1 MTYVSRGLLGVTP
14 VEAHALLNASP
25 MPRHKETD
33 TVFKKWHD
41 KWHGNPWAI
50 LITLSLGF
58 FMTLLDLTIVNIAI
72 PDMGQDL
79 DASLDEIL
87 WVVNAYTLALAV
99 LMITAGR
106 LGDLRGKRNLF
117 LAGVALFTLASLA
130 CGLAQNPAQLIA
142 FRAVQGLGA
151 ALLMPQTLSI
161 IAEVFPADRR
171 GAAMGVWGV
180 VAGVSGALGPII
192 GGALITH
199 LDWRWIFFVNLPLG
213 VVVLGLAAAVIPG
226 SRRTVRHR
234 FDTLGVLLASGTLFC
249 LAFGLT
255 EGQRY
260 DWNAWIWSLF
270 GAAALLFAAF
280 LGHERGQQGDDPLVP
295 FSLFKDR
302 NFTLINFVGVTVS
315 FGVVGMFL
323 PLTIYLQSVLGFSAL
338 KSGLVLLPLALGS
351 FVTAGPAGVLADK
364 IGGKFILMT
373 GLLAWT
379 AALVWIVGAADVGSS
394 WTAVA
399 FPLFL
404 AGLGAGCT
412 FAPMATEV
420 MRNVPA
426 KLAGAASGVNNA
438 LRQVGSVLAG
448 AVVGAVLQAQL
459 ASSLTDQ
466 ARQRAGQLP
475 AAYRDG
481 FVGGFSQAGTDVNA
495 RQAARLPEGVPHD
508 IADRMRA
515 LGAQVFG
522 HGFVHAM
529 GPAVLVSAAVLLAG
543 ALTCLAVRR
552 HRGPS
557 ANPHA
562 LPVYAPELEEATS

>member
-1 MTYVSRGLLGVTP
+1 
-14 VEAHALLNASP
+14 

-426 KLAGAASGVNNA
+426 KLSGAASGVNNA

-448 AVVGAVLQAQL
+448 AVVGAVLQARL

-466 ARQRAGQLP
+466 ARERAGHLP

-515 LGAQVFG
+515 LGAEVFG

-529 GPAVLVSAAVLLAG
+529 GPAVLVSAAVLLTG
-543 ALTCLAVRR
+543 ALACLAVRR

-562 LPVYAPELEEATS
+562 LPVYELELEEATS

>member
-1 MTYVSRGLLGVTP
+1 M
-14 VEAHALLNASP
+14 
-25 MPRHKETD
+25 
-33 TVFKKWHD
+33 FKKWHD

-161 IAEVFPADRR
+161 ITEVFPADRR

-234 FDTLGVLLASGTLFC
+234 FDTQGVLLASGTLFC

-260 DWNAWIWSLF
+260 HWNAWIWSLF

-280 LGHERGQQGDDPLVP
+280 LGHERGQQGDDPFVP

-426 KLAGAASGVNNA
+426 KLSGAASGVNNA

-466 ARQRAGQLP
+466 ARQRAGRLP

-481 FVGGFSQAGTDVNA
+481 FVGGFSRAGTDVNA
-495 RQAARLPEGVPHD
+495 RQAARTPEGVPHD
-508 IADRMRA
+508 IADRMRV

-529 GPAVLVSAAVLLAG
+529 GPAVLVSAAVLLTG

-552 HRGPS
+552 HLGPS

-562 LPVYAPELEEATS
+562 LPVHEPQLEEATS

>member
-1 MTYVSRGLLGVTP
+1 M
-14 VEAHALLNASP
+14 
-25 MPRHKETD
+25 
-33 TVFKKWHD
+33 FK

-72 PDMGQDL
+72 PDMGEDL

-99 LMITAGR
+99 LLITAGR
-106 LGDLRGKRNLF
+106 LGDLRGKRTLF
-117 LAGVALFTLASLA
+117 MSGVALFTLASLA
-130 CGLAQNPAQLIA
+130 CGLAQDPAQLIA

-171 GAAMGVWGV
+171 GVAMGVWGG
-180 VAGVSGALGPII
+180 VAGISGALGPII

-199 LDWRWIFFVNLPLG
+199 LDWRWIFYVNLPLG
-213 VVVLGLAAAVIPG
+213 VLVLVLAAAIIPG
-226 SRRTVRHR
+226 GQRRTVRHR
-234 FDTLGVLLASGTLFC
+234 FDTLGVVLASTALFC
-249 LAFGLT
+249 LAFALI

-260 DWNAWIWSLF
+260 DWNGWILALF
-270 GAAALLFAAF
+270 GAAALLFAGF
-280 LGHERGQQGDDPLVP
+280 LVHERGQQTDDPLVP

-302 NFTLINFVGVTVS
+302 NFTLLNFVGITVS
-315 FGVVGMFL
+315 FGVLGMFL

-351 FVTAGPAGVLADK
+351 FVTAGPAGAFSDK
-364 IGGKFILMT
+364 VGGKFILMT
-373 GLLAWT
+373 GLGAWA
-379 AALVWIVGAADVGSS
+379 AALIWIVAAVDIGSS

-426 KLAGAASGVNNA
+426 RLSGAASGVNNA

-459 ASSLTDQ
+459 AGILADQ

-481 FVGGFSQAGTDVNA
+481 FVDAFSHAGSDVNA
-495 RQAARLPEGVPHD
+495 RQAGGVPAGVPHD
-508 IADRMRA
+508 VAARMRE
-515 LGAQVFG
+515 LGGQVFG
-522 HGFVHAM
+522 HGFVDAM

-543 ALTCLAVRR
+543 ALACLAVRR
-552 HRGPS
+552 HHGPS

-562 LPVYAPELEEATS
+562 LPVYEPELEEATS

>member
-1 MTYVSRGLLGVTP
+1 M
-14 VEAHALLNASP
+14 
-25 MPRHKETD
+25 
-33 TVFKKWHD
+33 FK

-50 LITLSLGF
+50 LVTLSLGF

-99 LMITAGR
+99 LLITAGR

-117 LAGVALFTLASLA
+117 MSGVALFTLASLA
-130 CGLAQNPAQLIA
+130 CGLAQDPAQLIA

-171 GAAMGVWGV
+171 GAAMGVWGA
-180 VAGVSGALGPII
+180 VAGISGALGPII
-192 GGALITH
+192 GGALINQ

-213 VVVLGLAAAVIPG
+213 VLVLGLAAAIIPG
-226 SRRTVRHR
+226 SQRRTVRHR
-234 FDTLGVLLASGTLFC
+234 FDTLGVLLASSALFC

-260 DWNAWIWSLF
+260 DWNGWIWALF
-270 GAAALLFAAF
+270 GTAALLFAGF
-280 LGHERGQQGDDPLVP
+280 LGHERGQQTSDPLVP

-315 FGVVGMFL
+315 FGVIGMFL

-351 FVTAGPAGVLADK
+351 FVMAGPAGILADK

-373 GLLAWT
+373 GLLAWA
-379 AALVWIVGAADVGSS
+379 AALIWIVAAADVGSS

-426 KLAGAASGVNNA
+426 RLSGAASGVNNA

-459 ASSLTDQ
+459 AHSLTDQ

-475 AAYRDG
+475 AGYRDG
-481 FVGGFSQAGTDVNA
+481 FVAAFSKAESDVNA
-495 RQAARLPEGVPHD
+495 QQQAGAPSGVPHD
-508 IADRMRA
+508 IADRMRE
-515 LGAQVFG
+515 LGGQVFG
-522 HGFVHAM
+522 HGFVDAM
-529 GPAVLVSAAVLLAG
+529 GPAVLVSAAVLLTG
-543 ALTCLAVRR
+543 ALACLAVRR

-562 LPVYAPELEEATS
+562 LPVYEPELEEAIS

>member
-1 MTYVSRGLLGVTP
+1 M
-14 VEAHALLNASP
+14 
-25 MPRHKETD
+25 
-33 TVFKKWHD
+33 FKKWHD

-130 CGLAQNPAQLIA
+130 CGLARNPAQLIA

-213 VVVLGLAAAVIPG
+213 AVVLGLAAAVIPG

-260 DWNAWIWSLF
+260 HWNAWIWSLF

-426 KLAGAASGVNNA
+426 KLSGAASGVNNA

-466 ARQRAGQLP
+466 ARQRAGRLP

-481 FVGGFSQAGTDVNA
+481 FVDGFSRAGTDVNA
-495 RQAARLPEGVPHD
+495 RQAARPPEGVPHD
-508 IADRMRA
+508 IADRMRV

-529 GPAVLVSAAVLLAG
+529 GPAVLVSAVVLLTG

-552 HRGPS
+552 HLGPS

-562 LPVYAPELEEATS
+562 LPVHEPQLEEATS